1 MKTAESF
8 KKQETKWFVLRGE
21 TKYGPYEY
29 GAMLALIQK
38 GELFD
43 YNYVWSPGMDNWS
56 LLGDTPEF
64 SKDRLA
70 LLIQTKDPISHAF
83 FVRGADRADVKI
95 PIYGH
100 NDHYFFDGECLSLSD
115 NGALV
120 LLNNPLLL
128 PGHPIFLHF
137 RSNEILENSFNVLA
151 QIVRKNFSRQR
162 LNVKSGLHYAIRFLK
177 VQEPAQAEITSL
189 IQNYNDYKR
198 SAQ

>member
-1 MKTAESF
+1 MKTAEAF
-8 KKQETKWFVLRGE
+8 KKQESKWFILRGE
-21 TKYGPYEY
+21 NKFGPFEY
-29 GAMLALIQK
+29 GAMLSLIQK

-43 YNYVWSPGMDNWS
+43 YNYVWSPGMTDWS

-83 FVRGADRADVKI
+83 FVRAADRAEVKI

-100 NDHYFFDGECLSLSD
+100 NDEYFFDGECLSVSE

-137 RSNEILENSFNVLA
+137 QQNEVLENSFNVLA

-162 LNVKSGLHYAIRFLK
+162 LNVKSGLHYAIRFLQ
-177 VQEPAQAEITSL
+177 VQDVGRSEITSL
-189 IQNYNDYKR
+189 IKNFNDYKR